1 MKRFVRS
8 IVQASVVAGS
18 LVCAAAS
25 AAPFPEKP
33 VRIIVPY
40 LAGGTTDMVT
50 RVVGDQLS
58 LLWKQ
63 PVVVDNRPGAA
74 GMVGTSGAANSPA
87 DGYTLLVGSVGEFS
101 INPALYKKIAY
112 NADTDFSPVSL
123 IARVPNVLV
132 ISPVFAERARIQT
145 LADLVAYAKAHP
157 KSVNM
162 ASAGA
167 GTSTHLVGE
176 LFQRMTKIEMSHIP
190 YKGSSAA
197 LADLIGGSVDVM
209 FDNLPSSLAFI
220 RSGKL
225 KALAV
230 TTAARSPA
238 LPDVPTIAAAAALP
252 EYDAGPWFGLLAP
265 SKTPDA
271 VTKKINED
279 LVRVLQLPV
288 VQAKMRE
295 AGAEPSPTTRAE
307 FAEVLKRDRVKWGDI
322 VKASGATV
330 D

>member
-1 MKRFVRS
+1 MKRLLSSFVK
-8 IVQASVVAGS
+8 VGVVAGT
-18 LVCAAAS
+18 LAATLAAATT
-25 AAPFPEKP
+25 FPDKP

-63 PVVVDNRPGAA
+63 PVVVDNRAGAA
-74 GMVGTSGAANSPA
+74 GMVGTSSAANAPA

-101 INPALYKKIAY
+101 INPTLYKKIAY
-112 NADTDFSPVSL
+112 NADTDFAPVSL
-123 IARVPNVLV
+123 LARVPNVLV
-132 ISPVFAERARIQT
+132 ISPVFAERT
-145 LADLVAYAKAHP
+145 GVKNLADLVAYTKANP
-157 KSVNM
+157 KRVNM

-176 LFQRMTKIEMSHIP
+176 LFQRMTQTEMSHIP

-230 TTAARSPA
+230 TTATRSPA
-238 LPDVPTIAAAAALP
+238 LPDVPTIAAAASLP
-252 EYDAGPWFGLLAP
+252 DYDAGPWFGVLAP

-271 VTKKINED
+271 VMKKINED
-279 LVRVLQLPV
+279 LVRVLKLPV
-288 VQAKMRE
+288 VQAKMRD

-322 VKASGATV
+322 VKMSGATV

>member
-1 MKRFVRS
+1 MKRLFSSLVK
-8 IVQASVVAGS
+8 ASVVAGS
-18 LVCAAAS
+18 LVSALAAAAS
-25 AAPFPEKP
+25 FPEKP

-40 LAGGTTDMVT
+40 LAGGSTDMVT

-74 GMVGTSGAANSPA
+74 GMVGTSGAAIAAA
-87 DGYTLLVGSVGEFS
+87 DGYTLLVGSVAEFA
-101 INPALYKKIAY
+101 INPALYKKISY
-112 NADTDFSPVSL
+112 NAEKDFAPISL

-132 ISPVFAERARIQT
+132 VSSAFAERARIQN

-157 KSVNM
+157 KRVNM

-176 LFQRMTKIEMSHIP
+176 LFQRMTQTEMIHIP

-197 LADLIGGSVDVM
+197 LSDLMGGSVDIM
-209 FDNLPSSLAFI
+209 FDNLPSALQFVRA
-220 RSGKL
+220 GKL

-238 LPDVPTIAAAAALP
+238 LPEVPTIAAAAGLP
-252 EYDAGPWFGLLAP
+252 DYDAGPWFGLLAP

-271 VTKKINED
+271 VTKKISED
-279 LVRVLQLPV
+279 LARVLKDPA

-295 AGAEPSPTTRAE
+295 AGAEPTPTTRAE
-307 FAEVLKRDRVKWGDI
+307 FAEILQRDRVKWGDI
-322 VKASGATV
+322 VKTSGAIA

>member
-1 MKRFVRS
+1 MKHLVRS

-18 LVCAAAS
+18 LACAAAS

-238 LPDVPTIAAAAALP
+238 LPDVPTIAAAAQLP
-252 EYDAGPWFGLLAP
+252 DYDAGPWFGLLAP
-265 SKTPDA
+265 AGTPQAVVDRVHQA
-271 VTKKINED
+271 VTQVLTDPEFRTQLARQGFEPVGSSSQAFARQLDRDVATFPPLLKSIGA
-279 LVRVLQLPV
+279 RV
-288 VQAKMRE
+288 E
-295 AGAEPSPTTRAE
+295 
-307 FAEVLKRDRVKWGDI
+307 
-322 VKASGATV
+322 
-330 D
+330 